1 MPAAVQITAEQLLR
15 EAKERELEV
24 TPKAPQQ
31 KITSL
36 SELRDFQLRKRK
48 DYEDN
53 IRKNRLAM
61 QNWIKY
67 AKFEE
72 TQGELQRLVDFRI
85 LYETCNIFLERTV
98 YRIATNSVILY
109 FWMTFK

>member
-1 MPAAVQITAEQLLR
+1 MPAQVQITAEQLLR

-24 TPKAPQQ
+24 TPPAPTQ
-31 KITSL
+31 KITNL
-36 SELRDFQLRKRK
+36 AELRDFQLRKRK

-53 IRKNRLAM
+53 IRKNRSAM

-72 TQGELQRLVDFRI
+72 SQHEIQR
-85 LYETCNIFLERTV
+85 
-98 YRIATNSVILY
+98 
-109 FWMTFK
+109 

>member
-1 MPAAVQITAEQLLR
+1 MEKQVVDDTLSQGVRPKKMKTARVKNKMPADVQITAEQLLR

-61 QNWIKY
+61 HNWIKY

-72 TQGELQRLVDFRI
+72 SQGEIQR
-85 LYETCNIFLERTV
+85 
-98 YRIATNSVILY
+98 
-109 FWMTFK
+109 

>member
-72 TQGELQRLVDFRI
+72 SQGEIQR
-85 LYETCNIFLERTV
+85 
-98 YRIATNSVILY
+98 
-109 FWMTFK
+109 

>member
-1 MPAAVQITAEQLLR
+1 MDKPEVTDAQGQKNKRAKVAKVKNKMPAPIQITAEQLLR

-24 TPKAPQQ
+24 TPTPPQQ

-36 SELRDFQLRKRK
+36 AELRDFQLRKRK

-53 IRKNRLAM
+53 IRKNRLAI

-72 TQGELQRLVDFRI
+72 SQGELQ
-85 LYETCNIFLERTV
+85 
-98 YRIATNSVILY
+98 S
-109 FWMTFK
+109 